1 MEGTG
6 RRLAPVD
13 DLNLIRLLVRLRTRD
28 RVPEESLAHF
38 GATNL
43 RARPEATLVAIVR
56 GWHEFRANGY
66 AEADIY
72 REIEARRSREYG
84 AEPLPSDLTLESFA
98 RYRMRLEHP
107 AEAALHEPE
116 YVAQAVRLAS
126 RACERE
132 FGPHGEPPGVRSMP
146 AGHLAVLA
154 YAVLVVAIQ
163 GLGNLGK
170 GLGIRV
176 APDAWVN
183 LALAVMAFGL
193 AAAVFAWI
201 QQARSG
207 RAAAM
212 AMLAAEIA
220 LGWLA
225 VAHGRYTGEA
235 MGFVEWA
242 QGINTLLAAASLAY
256 VYRWNADARA

>member
-1 MEGTG
+1 M
-6 RRLAPVD
+6 D

-28 RVPEESLAHF
+28 RVPEDMLARL
-38 GATNL
+38 GAAEL
-43 RARPEATLVAIVR
+43 LARPEATIAVITR

-66 AEADIY
+66 ADADIY
-72 REIEARRSREYG
+72 REIEARRLREYG
-84 AEPLPSDLTLESFA
+84 AEPLPADLTLESFT
-98 RYRMRLEHP
+98 RYRLRLEHP
-107 AEAALHEPE
+107 GEAALHDPA

-126 RACERE
+126 EACERDY
-132 FGPHGEPPGVRSMP
+132 GPHGEAPGARSMP

-183 LALAVMAFGL
+183 LTLAVTAFGL

-225 VAHGRYTGEA
+225 VAHGRYTGEG

-256 VYRWNADARA
+256 VYRWNANARA

>member
-1 MEGTG
+1 M
-6 RRLAPVD
+6 D

-28 RVPEESLAHF
+28 RVPEDALARL
-38 GATNL
+38 GAAEL
-43 RARPEATLVAIVR
+43 LARPEATIAVIAR

-72 REIEARRSREYG
+72 REIEARRLREYG
-84 AEPLPSDLTLESFA
+84 EEPLPADLTLESFT
-98 RYRMRLEHP
+98 RYRLRLEHP
-107 AEAALHEPE
+107 GEAALHDPA

-126 RACERE
+126 EACERDY
-132 FGPHGEPPGVRSMP
+132 GPHGEAPGARSMP

-183 LALAVMAFGL
+183 LALAVTAFGL

-225 VAHGRYTGEA
+225 VAHGRYTGEG